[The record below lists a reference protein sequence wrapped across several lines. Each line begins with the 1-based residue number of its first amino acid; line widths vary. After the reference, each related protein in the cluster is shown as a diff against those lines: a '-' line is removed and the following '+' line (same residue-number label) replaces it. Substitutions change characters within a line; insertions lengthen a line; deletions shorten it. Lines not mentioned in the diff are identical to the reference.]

1 MSKGIRIPV
10 QKRSIE
16 KRKKII
22 DTATK
27 IFNDKGYLN
36 TTTAEI
42 AKEAGLATGSVYAYF
57 KDKKDIFVEVL
68 KLYSNS
74 IYNNTIKNLNKIK
87 NKNDLISLV
96 DVIVNSVLENH
107 KFSPRFHQEIAML
120 ACTDTYIKNCYNEHQ
135 KIQIDK
141 YMEKLSEYTSSFSN
155 IKEKLFLVYALIE
168 GMCHEVLYN
177 KDSNFNKD
185 ILVIECKK
193 FVIKMLK

>member
-74 IYNNTIKNLNKIK
+74 IYNNTIKI
-87 NKNDLISLV
+87 
-96 DVIVNSVLENH
+96 
-107 KFSPRFHQEIAML
+107 
-120 ACTDTYIKNCYNEHQ
+120 
-135 KIQIDK
+135 
-141 YMEKLSEYTSSFSN
+141 
-155 IKEKLFLVYALIE
+155 
-168 GMCHEVLYN
+168 
-177 KDSNFNKD
+177 
-185 ILVIECKK
+185 
-193 FVIKMLK
+193 